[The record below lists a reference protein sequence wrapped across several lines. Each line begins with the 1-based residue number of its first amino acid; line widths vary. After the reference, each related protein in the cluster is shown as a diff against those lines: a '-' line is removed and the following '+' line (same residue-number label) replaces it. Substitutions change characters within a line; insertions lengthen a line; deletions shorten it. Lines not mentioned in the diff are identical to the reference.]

1 MLSKNIA
8 DNIKMTDKKY
18 VEKENSYCLVCRK
31 KKGNKRIRG
40 VALINKIASQ
50 RSLCTVCDSRKPT
63 FLKQKPK

>member
-8 DNIKMTDKKY
+8 ENIKMTNKKY
-18 VEKENSYCLVCRK
+18 VEKENSYCLVYRE

-40 VALINKIASQ
+40 VELVNKIASQ
-50 RSLCTVCDSRKPT
+50 RSLCTVCDSRKPN

>member
-8 DNIKMTDKKY
+8 ENIKMTNKKY
-18 VEKENSYCLVCRK
+18 VEKENSYCLVYRK

-40 VALINKIASQ
+40 VALVNKIASQ
-50 RSLCTVCDSRKPT
+50 RSLCIVCDSRKPT

>member
-31 KKGNKRIRG
+31 KKAIKE
-40 VALINKIASQ
+40 LEE
-50 RSLCTVCDSRKPT
+50 
-63 FLKQKPK
+63 